1 MPPTLTLSILP
12 ETFAVCRLAK
22 DAALP
27 DWANGANSGEFISIT
42 RTRDELSIIC
52 PNANVPEGIQVE
64 TNWRCFKIAGPID
77 FALTGILAAL
87 VTPLA
92 HAGISIFAM
101 STYDTDYLMVRSE
114 SLERAIRVL
123 KLAGHEVG

>member
-1 MPPTLTLSILP
+1 MPPILTLSILP

-22 DAALP
+22 DTVVP
-27 DWANGANSGEFISIT
+27 EWASSGELVSIT

-52 PNANVPEGIQVE
+52 PNANVPKGIQAE

-77 FALTGILAAL
+77 FALIGILAAL

-92 HAGISIFAM
+92 HAGISIFAI

-114 SLERAIRVL
+114 SLDHAIHVL
-123 KLAGHEVG
+123 KLAGHQVV